1 MCHTVI
7 AQRMCKVCH
16 RSLGETVIDFTR
28 CARKCSSPFYC
39 LTPEPQM
46 ELCNVCNA
54 TATLSTPVLAQQAI
68 EDTSTAAAV
77 AAAAAASAGTSL
89 YESPFAKAA
98 TYPGP
103 AVTRH
108 TAAH

>member
-1 MCHTVI
+1 
-7 AQRMCKVCH
+7 
-16 RSLGETVIDFTR
+16 
-28 CARKCSSPFYC
+28 
-39 LTPEPQM
+39 M
-46 ELCNVCNA
+46 ELCNVCTA

>member
-7 AQRMCKVCH
+7 AQRMCKGCR

-39 LTPEPQM
+39 LTPELQM
-46 ELCNVCNA
+46 EVCDLCAA
-54 TATLSTPVLAQQAI
+54 TATLSTPVLAQHAI
-68 EDTSTAAAV
+68 EGTTTAAAAAV
-77 AAAAAASAGTSL
+77 ASAGTRL
-89 YESPFAKAA
+89 YGHSIAKAA

-103 AVTRH
+103 GVARH
-108 TAAH
+108 AAAH

>member
-7 AQRMCKVCH
+7 AQRMCKDCRH
-16 RSLGETVIDFTR
+16 SLGETVIDFTR

-46 ELCNVCNA
+46 ELCNLCV
-54 TATLSTPVLAQQAI
+54 TTSTLSTPVLAQHVL
-68 EDTSTAAAV
+68 EDTTTAAA
-77 AAAAAASAGTSL
+77 AAAAAASAGTRL
-89 YESPFAKAA
+89 YNHSIGKTVA
-98 TYPGP
+98 YPEPG
-103 AVTRH
+103 VVRH

>member
-1 MCHTVI
+1 
-7 AQRMCKVCH
+7 
-16 RSLGETVIDFTR
+16 
-28 CARKCSSPFYC
+28 
-39 LTPEPQM
+39 M
-46 ELCNVCNA
+46 ELCNVCTA
-54 TATLSTPVLAQQAI
+54 TTTLSTPVLAQQAI

>member
-7 AQRMCKVCH
+7 AQRMCKVCR

-46 ELCNVCNA
+46 ELCSLCTA
-54 TATLSTPVLAQQAI
+54 TATLSTPVLAQHV
-68 EDTSTAAAV
+68 EDASATAAG
-77 AAAAAASAGTSL
+77 ASASTRL
-89 YESPFAKAA
+89 YDHPFTKAA
-98 TYPGP
+98 TYPQP
-103 AVTRH
+103 EVTRH
-108 TAAH
+108 AAAH

>member
-7 AQRMCKVCH
+7 AQRMCKVC
-16 RSLGETVIDFTR
+16 RCSLGETVIDFTR

-46 ELCNVCNA
+46 ELCNLCAA
-54 TATLSTPVLAQQAI
+54 TATLSTPVLAQHAI
-68 EDTSTAAAV
+68 EETSTTAV
-77 AAAAAASAGTSL
+77 AAAAAAASAGTGL
-89 YESPFAKAA
+89 YNHPFTKAA

-103 AVTRH
+103 GVTRH

>member
-7 AQRMCKVCH
+7 AQRMCKVCQ

-46 ELCNVCNA
+46 ELCNVCAA

-77 AAAAAASAGTSL
+77 AAAASAGTSL